1 MISKDWP
8 DDALELVANK
18 FLDDVEINDD
28 IRQQTI
34 EMCKVFHKSV
44 VTLSTR
50 YSKFYMFQ
58 LLSNN
63 YNLLQLLDMKRS
75 CRGITTLRPHLTW
88 N

>member
-1 MISKDWP
+1 MFFFAKDWP

-18 FLDDVEINDD
+18 FLDDVEINDE

-50 YSKFYMFQ
+50 FFFQ
-58 LLSNN
+58 TN
-63 YNLLQLLDMKRS
+63 YWLNFDL
-75 CRGITTLRPHLTW
+75 IW
-88 N
+88 IA